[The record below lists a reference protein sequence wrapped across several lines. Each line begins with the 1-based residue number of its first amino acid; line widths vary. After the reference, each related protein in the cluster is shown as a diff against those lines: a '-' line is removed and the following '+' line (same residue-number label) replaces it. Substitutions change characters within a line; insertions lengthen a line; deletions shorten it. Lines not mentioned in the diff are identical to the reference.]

1 MSAPA
6 TEAASAEAQRRYPS
20 VAIALHW
27 AIAALIVT
35 NFVIGL
41 RLDDL
46 HGLAKFQVIQWH
58 KSFGITVLLLS
69 LVRLA
74 WRLAHRPPPYPPEMP
89 AWERA
94 VASTVHWS
102 FYVLMLVLPLTG
114 WAVASA
120 SPTNIPT
127 VLYKTI
133 PWPHIGPIHAL
144 PLAVRKPLTDQ
155 LTEVHG
161 TLAWIVASLLV
172 LHVGA
177 ALNHQFR
184 KRDQVLWRM
193 APFKALRPS
202 AAKDS

>member
-89 AWERA
+89 AW
-94 VASTVHWS
+94 
-102 FYVLMLVLPLTG
+102 
-114 WAVASA
+114 
-120 SPTNIPT
+120 
-127 VLYKTI
+127 
-133 PWPHIGPIHAL
+133 
-144 PLAVRKPLTDQ
+144 
-155 LTEVHG
+155 
-161 TLAWIVASLLV
+161 
-172 LHVGA
+172 
-177 ALNHQFR
+177 
-184 KRDQVLWRM
+184 
-193 APFKALRPS
+193 
-202 AAKDS
+202 